1 MRFGWIGGGVRSEY
15 LYSCLKNDLKGA
27 SWLKT
32 HPLSI
37 IRDDSLVPLYVIEDS
52 VESALPRILC
62 GVRPGVTIL
71 TNYHFTY
78 GGPEPIHNSP
88 WKGIVRK
95 REHKERG
102 FWDPLFDWKNNGNVA
117 EREVAVSGRVVFTS
131 VEDRIASN
139 SDSKYIPFPIL
150 MEDSLRIPNRS
161 RSLLSC
167 GGVSLEW
174 RPEVFLLSSGLAD
187 RSIWLVDKHEIDQ
200 AKRLIAQYG
209 VKNIELLSP
218 RTPKNWREVL
228 RSGGVCFFGLFSGY
242 HSLSPYIEMSL
253 AASLPVI
260 TTEYGKGKEYQF
272 VYRVPPGVDE
282 VRITQSI
289 LLELL
294 KGESLRIAQDRHEY
308 ANDIFNAKSIAL
320 EIEFLVADLKPQ
332 DTWIAEEAR
341 EWVNKNACKEDY
353 LKEAFMELGW

>member
-1 MRFGWIGGGVRSEY
+1 MQSEY

-27 SWLKT
+27 TWLKT

-37 IRDDSLVPLYVIEDS
+37 IRDNSLTPLYLIEDS

-62 GVRPGVTIL
+62 GVHPGVTIL

-88 WKGIVRK
+88 WKGIARK
-95 REHKERG
+95 REQKEKD
-102 FWDPLFDWKNNGNVA
+102 FWDPLFDWRNNGNVA

-139 SDSKYIPFPIL
+139 SNATYIPFPL
-150 MEDSLRIPNRS
+150 LPEDSLRIPNRS
-161 RSLLSC
+161 KSLLSC

-200 AKRLIAQYG
+200 AKRLIDQYG
-209 VKNIELLSP
+209 AKNVELLYP
-218 RTPKNWREVL
+218 RTPKIWRDVL

-260 TTEYGKGKEYQF
+260 TTDYGKGKEYQF
-272 VYRVPPGVDE
+272 VYRVPPGADE
-282 VRITQSI
+282 VRTTQSVFS
-289 LLELL
+289 ELL
-294 KGESLRIAQDRHEY
+294 KGESVRMSQDRHEY
-308 ANDIFNAKSIAL
+308 ANDIFNAKSIAA
-320 EIEFLVADLKPQ
+320 EIEFLVAGIKPQ
-332 DTWIAEEAR
+332 QTWIAEEAR
-341 EWVNKNACKEDY
+341 EWVNRNAAKEGY
-353 LKEAFMELGW
+353 LKEAFVELGW